1 MKRAFVYIILALYLL
16 ASCTSGRTLPDA
28 PAPSQAAGQIE
39 ADQPSEA
46 EEAPE
51 VLEPPAVEDPEPE
64 PEPEAAPEAEV
75 TYILNKNTKKFHK
88 PACRSAELISPKN
101 YEETCGSREEVLAL
115 GYTPCGNCRP

>member
-1 MKRAFVYIILALYLL
+1 MKKICNSNLAFLFTLALITG
-16 ASCTSGRTLPDA
+16 CTAAKPEPKNI
-28 PAPSQAAGQIE
+28 PAL
-39 ADQPSEA
+39 PSEPQTEAAQEPESPAAPVEEGIAA
-46 EEAPE
+46 ET
-51 VLEPPAVEDPEPE
+51 E

>member
-1 MKRAFVYIILALYLL
+1 MDGVMSQEEINALL
-16 ASCTSGRTLPDA
+16 SSGI
-28 PAPSQAAGQIE
+28 IE
-39 ADQPSEA
+39 ASSPH
-46 EEAPE
+46 
-51 VLEPPAVEDPEPE
+51 PE